1 MTEPGE
7 SGTDVLDVWVVA
19 SRVGVGRRLLARLVD
34 WSLYGG
40 VSLGLLFSLVI
51 WLGLWGT
58 SFVSISQDFR
68 SGTPTVIWV
77 ETFVIPESDP
87 WALVFLLQL
96 VALGLVAAFLYEL
109 PLTAAYG
116 QTVGKLLIG
125 ARVVR
130 VADGAVPGWGRSAAR
145 WSVLYLP
152 LVLPIIGVPL
162 TVLIAASPLF
172 DARHRGWHDK
182 AAGTVVVGRER
193 DRLR

>member
-1 MTEPGE
+1 M
-7 SGTDVLDVWVVA
+7 VA
-19 SRVGVGRRLLARLVD
+19 APVGVGGRLLARFVD
-34 WSLYGG
+34 WSLYGV

-58 SFVSISQDFR
+58 SFVSIGREFR
-68 SGTPTVIWV
+68 SGPTVIWV

-96 VALGLVAAFLYEL
+96 VALGLVAVFVYEL
-109 PLTAAYG
+109 PFTAVYG

-145 WSVLYLP
+145 WAVLYLP
-152 LVLPIIGVPL
+152 LLVPIIGVPL
-162 TVLIAASPLF
+162 TVLIAASPLL
-172 DARHRGWHDK
+172 DARRRGWHDK
-182 AAGTVVVGRER
+182 AAGTVVVGQQR
-193 DRLR
+193 DTLK